1 MLNIYIYMRPNR
13 GDEKE
18 QEENIYFSLSEPS
31 GGLQDENISYDDL
44 LREVDLLELTSE
56 PNYDDYIANEI
67 NYSTNYTRKEL
78 DRIADYYEI
87 SKRKKRKNDIIQDI
101 ILFEKDTE
109 NIEIVYRR
117 KRLWAYIKEISDDK
131 YLRKFL
137 IFN

>member
-1 MLNIYIYMRPNR
+1 MHSKISDDPSPIQGNIYYSLEEPLEKR
-13 GDEKE
+13 GKV
-18 QEENIYFSLSEPS
+18 
-31 GGLQDENISYDDL
+31 SYNEL
-44 LREVDLLELTSE
+44 LREVDLLELTSDHIL
-56 PNYDDYIANEI
+56 DDYMANEI

-87 SKRKKRKNDIIQDI
+87 SKRKKRKDDIIQDI
-101 ILFEKDTE
+101 ILFEQEPE

-117 KRLWAYIKEISDDK
+117 KRLWAYIKEIKDDK